1 MKKRMTALL
10 MAMILVLLAACGN
23 SDKSMAQSDTWAEE
37 KSEAFMNTLDSAD
50 TEVAAGTEQGTQ
62 GSGGAAVQV
71 TDSGRKLI
79 RRQEYSVETK
89 AFSEFVDA
97 LEQLTADFGG
107 YVEYSDI
114 SGEESEYGGCR
125 YARYTLRIPVD
136 QLDNFKGKMKDTANV
151 THISEQVEDV
161 TLDYVDTESH
171 ISALKTEQESLMA
184 MLEKAESLEDIMLI
198 QQELTEVR
206 YQLESYESQKRTYD
220 NRIQYSSIE
229 LNVREVERE
238 TKVSDSFGV
247 QLKEKLIGNLY
258 NVKEGFRSLTLW
270 LIGGLP
276 YWILL
281 AIMIVVVVLIV
292 KKIKKI
298 ERKKAMNRQ
307 RFMQQNIQPKQ
318 AQSQVSQNPETT
330 EPGKQESQKL

>member
-1 MKKRMTALL
+1 MKRRMTALL
-10 MAMILVLLAACGN
+10 MAMILVLLTACGN
-23 SDKSMAQSDTWAEE
+23 SDKNMAQADTRPEE
-37 KSEAFMNTLDSAD
+37 KSEVFVDTLYNESTEAAAD
-50 TEVAAGTEQGTQ
+50 MAEGTQ
-62 GSGGAAVQV
+62 DSGGVAVPV
-71 TDSGRKLI
+71 TDSDRKLI
-79 RRQEYSVETK
+79 KRQEYSVETK
-89 AFSEFVDA
+89 AFTEFVDA
-97 LEQLTADFGG
+97 LEGLMTDLGG

-114 SGEESEYGGCR
+114 SGEESEYGGYR
-125 YARYTLRIPVD
+125 YARYTLRIPAN
-136 QLDNFKGKMKDTANV
+136 QLGNFKGKMKDMANV

-198 QQELTEVR
+198 QRELTEVR

-258 NVKEGFRSLTLW
+258 DVKEGFKSLALW

-276 YWILL
+276 YWILIGVM
-281 AIMIVVVVLIV
+281 AAVVVWIV
-292 KKIKKI
+292 KKIKKAK
-298 ERKKAMNRQ
+298 RKKAMNRQ
-307 RFMQQNIQPKQ
+307 QSMQRNIQPKQ
-318 AQSQVSQNPETT
+318 APSATAAN
-330 EPGKQESQKL
+330 PGKQDDQK

>member
-1 MKKRMTALL
+1 MKRRMTALL

-23 SDKSMAQSDTWAEE
+23 SDKNMAQADTRTEE
-37 KSEAFMNTLDSAD
+37 KSEAFVDTLYNES
-50 TEVAAGTEQGTQ
+50 TEAAAGMEEGTQ
-62 GSGGAAVQV
+62 DSGGVAVPV
-71 TDSGRKLI
+71 TDSDRKLI
-79 RRQEYSVETK
+79 KRQEYSVETK
-89 AFSEFVDA
+89 AFTEFVDA
-97 LEQLTADFGG
+97 LEGLMADLGG

-114 SGEESEYGGCR
+114 SGEESEYGGYR
-125 YARYTLRIPVD
+125 YARYTLRIPAN
-136 QLDNFKGKMKDTANV
+136 QLGNFKGKMKDMANV

-171 ISALKTEQESLMA
+171 ISALKTEQESLIV

-229 LNVREVERE
+229 LDVREVERE
-238 TKVSDSFGV
+238 IKVSDSFGI

-258 NVKEGFRSLTLW
+258 DVKEGFRSLTLW

-281 AIMIVVVVLIV
+281 GVMVAVVVWIV
-292 KKIKKI
+292 KKIKKAK
-298 ERKKAMNRQ
+298 RKKAMNRQ
-307 RFMQQNIQPKQ
+307 QSMQRNIQQKQ
-318 AQSQVSQNPETT
+318 VPSATAAN
-330 EPGKQESQKL
+330 PGKQDDQK